1 MNLAIDKNII
11 EFANQ
16 NLKQKRMLKIGIN
29 ASFLRKQDAGIGQVT
44 VNFLQKLIELESGKN
59 PGKKVEFFLYLEE
72 DAKLKL
78 PKNTA
83 SSKIK
88 FHKRIFLP
96 VYKRDDLIRK
106 IWWEKYLLPKKVRQD
121 GCDVFLSLYQSTTIL
136 PKKIKHLMLVHD
148 IIPKIFPQY
157 LNNFRKKLY
166 QELVEDA
173 IKTVAKII
181 TVSHRSEKDL
191 IKHLCVDPKKITVS
205 YIDVDQIYKRKVS
218 ESESKIVL
226 KKYKL
231 EAGYIYSGGGL
242 EVRKNVESVVR
253 AYKKLLERN
262 SKTKTI
268 PKLVISGRLLPQ
280 LVPLTTD
287 VEKLVEELGL
297 KNQVVILGYVP
308 QADLPAIYNNAKL
321 FVYPSLYE
329 GFGLPVLEAM
339 SQGVPVVTSKTSSL
353 PEVGSDSVLYCDPS
367 KIEDI
372 VMVMKN
378 VLSNEHLQAALS
390 LKGKERAAHFSWK
403 KFTRKML
410 NIIDELK

>member
-1 MNLAIDKNII
+1 
-11 EFANQ
+11 
-16 NLKQKRMLKIGIN
+16 
-29 ASFLRKQDAGIGQVT
+29 
-44 VNFLQKLIELESGKN
+44 
-59 PGKKVEFFLYLEE
+59 
-72 DAKLKL
+72 
-78 PKNTA
+78 
-83 SSKIK
+83 
-88 FHKRIFLP
+88 
-96 VYKRDDLIRK
+96 
-106 IWWEKYLLPKKVRQD
+106 
-121 GCDVFLSLYQSTTIL
+121 
-136 PKKIKHLMLVHD
+136 VHD

-218 ESESKIVL
+218 DSESKIVL

-262 SKTKTI
+262 FKTKTI

-287 VEKLVEELGL
+287 VKKLVEELGL

-390 LKGKERAAHFSWK
+390 LKGKERAARFSWEQ
-403 KFTRKML
+403 FTRKML